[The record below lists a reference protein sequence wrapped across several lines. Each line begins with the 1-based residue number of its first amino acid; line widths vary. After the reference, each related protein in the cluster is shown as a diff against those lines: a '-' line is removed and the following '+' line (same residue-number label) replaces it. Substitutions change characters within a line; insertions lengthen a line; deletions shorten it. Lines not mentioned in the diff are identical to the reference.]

1 MRRASELVVLA
12 ATLLAAACDRPD
24 ALVLCHNANCA
35 GPPDPDRDDTI
46 AALKAS
52 LALEYGGRPV
62 IDGIEIDVFWNGARG
77 RCEFAHD
84 VETDRSPALAVEAA
98 QMIAAGFSR
107 SGPIAWND
115 ERFHVKM
122 EIKDFVGMSRHDH
135 HTAAQRAAH
144 AACTFDLYEIW
155 RDAAIRAGRP
165 IRVIFDSLS
174 PTLLRAVVA
183 NPRWPGKHP
192 HADVELALSADFL
205 DPTRTGL
212 GNPTL
217 SEFEGLPLD
226 IVEYHWNWVTDG
238 QYQAWRSMGLETTM
252 WMFSATVEA
261 FDAIETL
268 RPTYILTSEAPLVR
282 RWLEY

>member
-1 MRRASELVVLA
+1 MRPASDLPWVIA
-12 ATLLAAACDRPD
+12 MLLAVACERPD

-46 AALKAS
+46 EALEES
-52 LALEYGGRPV
+52 LALEYRGRPV
-62 IDGIEIDVFWNGARG
+62 IDGVEVDVFWHGARG
-77 RCEFAHD
+77 RCEFSHD
-84 VETDRSPALAVEAA
+84 AETNLSPALAVDAA
-98 QMIAAGFSR
+98 RTIAAHFSR

-122 EIKDFVGMSRHDH
+122 EIKDFVGSRTDH
-135 HTAAQRAAH
+135 HTAAQREAH
-144 AACTFDLYEIW
+144 VACTFDLYEIW
-155 RDAAIRAGRP
+155 RDAAIGAGRP

-174 PTLLRAVVA
+174 PTLLRAIVA
-183 NPRWPGKHP
+183 DPRWPGKLP
-192 HADVELALSADFL
+192 HANVELALSADYP

-217 SEFEGLPLD
+217 SDFDGLTLD

-261 FDAIETL
+261 FDAIEAL
-268 RPTYILTSEAPLVR
+268 RPTYVLTSEAPLVR